1 MEFDDFIL
9 VGVDAGRRSGPRVTT
24 PGVHS

>member
-9 VGVDAGRRSGPRVTT
+9 VGVDAGRRSGPRVST